1 MQALHTPARRLLLAA
16 CAGTAL
22 TLGIAQAQ
30 PAQPASAAA
39 QATSPAATTQATPP
53 AAPQLTIRDIYDRME
68 AAGYRDMREIEL
80 DNGRYEVKARN
91 AQGERVK
98 LYVNAGTGAVERE
111 RRDR

>member
-1 MQALHTPARRLLLAA
+1 MQAFHTSARRLLLAA
-16 CAGTAL
+16 CAGSAL

-39 QATSPAATTQATPP
+39 PATSP

-91 AQGERVK
+91 ARGERVK
-98 LYVNAGTGAVERE
+98 LYVNASTGVVERE
-111 RRDR
+111 RSDR

>member
-1 MQALHTPARRLLLAA
+1 MQDFHTPARRLLLAA

-39 QATSPAATTQATPP
+39 QVTTP
-53 AAPQLTIRDIYDRME
+53 AAPQLSIRDIYDRME
-68 AAGYRDMREIEL
+68 AAGYRDMREIEF

-91 AQGERVK
+91 ARGERVK
-98 LYVNAGTGAVERE
+98 LYVNASTGAVERE
-111 RRDR
+111 RSDR

>member
-1 MQALHTPARRLLLAA
+1 MQDFHTPARRLLLAA
-16 CAGTAL
+16 SALSAL

-30 PAQPASAAA
+30 PAPSASAPA
-39 QATSPAATTQATPP
+39 QAASP

-98 LYVNAGTGAVERE
+98 LYVNANSGAVERE
-111 RRDR
+111 RKDR